1 MSRRSWRATAAARA
15 AGQGRH
21 RRRAA
26 VALTGEHDAA
36 LSPAIDPLTNI
47 TVDAPLSRGMTA
59 DKVARAYSAGLALD
73 DALLDACAAA
83 FFSTI
88 ATAMIDPS

>member
-1 MSRRSWRATAAARA
+1 MSRRSRQAHAAPRG

-36 LSPAIDPLTNI
+36 LSPVIDPLTNI
-47 TVDAPLSRGMTA
+47 TVGRPVKLGDDKELRRSPQSFRNTIDAIHP
-59 DKVARAYSAGLALD
+59 VISAI
-73 DALLDACAAA
+73 AAV
-83 FFSTI
+83 TR
-88 ATAMIDPS
+88 P